1 MPLHHVQI
9 AAPAGSEDLL
19 RGFYG
24 ALGFTEVAKPA
35 LLAVRGG
42 CWFTLASGTSGTSG
56 AAELHVDTGAA
67 ELHVGIEDPFT
78 PARKAHPAFDVGADL
93 DAVAARAVAAGAT
106 VTWADPAEWAGSH
119 LVGLRRFHTHD
130 PVGNRLEMVGR

>member
-9 AAPAGSEDLL
+9 AAPRGSEELL
-19 RGFYG
+19 RRFYG
-24 ALGFTEVAKPA
+24 ALGFTEIAKPA

-42 CWFTLASGTSGTSG
+42 CWFTRAAGTG
-56 AAELHVDTGAA
+56 AAA
-67 ELHVGIEDPFT
+67 ELHVGIEEPFT

-93 DAVAARAVAAGAT
+93 DDVAARACAAGAT
-106 VTWADPAEWAGSH
+106 TTWADPAEWAGSH
-119 LVGLRRFHTHD
+119 LAGLRRFHTHD

>member
-19 RGFYG
+19 RGFCG

-42 CWFTLASGTSGTSG
+42 CWFRLGSN
-56 AAELHVDTGAA
+56 A

-119 LVGLRRFHTHD
+119 LAGLRRFHTHD